1 MKTENKN
8 SLKVV
13 QAIQTMDE
21 IEIFP
26 LIAKKHTISELSNIF
41 QISKTPLYYICK
53 KYDIEHMAGEC
64 EEQAIARR
72 SKPVERVE
80 PLVLFTCD
88 SCREKKNVMVE
99 SEKMGTCTKCLR
111 NQIRSRV

>member
-13 QAIQTMDE
+13 QAIQAMDE
-21 IEIFP
+21 IDIFR
-26 LIAKKHTISELSNIF
+26 LIAKKRTIAELCKLFNV
-41 QISKTPLYYICK
+41 SKTPMYEICR

>member
-13 QAIQTMDE
+13 QVIQAMDE
-21 IEIFP
+21 IDIFR
-26 LIAKKHTISELSNIF
+26 LIAKKRTIAELCKLFNV
-41 QISKTPLYYICK
+41 SKTPMYEICR

-99 SEKMGTCTKCLR
+99 SEKIGTCTKCLR

>member
-13 QAIQTMDE
+13 QAIQAMDE
-21 IEIFP
+21 IDIFR
-26 LIAKKHTISELSNIF
+26 LIAKKNTISELCKLF
-41 QISKTPLYYICK
+41 LISKTAMYEICK
-53 KYDIEHMAGEC
+53 KYEVEHAAGEC

-72 SKPVERVE
+72 SKPVDRDE

-88 SCREKKNVMVE
+88 SCRVKKPTALE
-99 SEKMGTCTKCLR
+99 SVKMGTCTKCLLNAR
-111 NQIRSRV
+111 RSRV

>member
-13 QAIQTMDE
+13 QVIQAMDE
-21 IEIFP
+21 IDIFR
-26 LIAKKHTISELSNIF
+26 LIAKKRTIAELCKLFNV
-41 QISKTPLYYICK
+41 SKTPMYEICR

>member
-13 QAIQTMDE
+13 QAIQAMDE
-21 IEIFP
+21 IDIFR
-26 LIAKKHTISELSNIF
+26 LIAKKHTISELCKLF
-41 QISKTPLYYICK
+41 LISKTAMYELCK
-53 KYDIEHMAGEC
+53 KYEIEHAPGEC

-88 SCREKKNVMVE
+88 SCKEKKNVMVE
-99 SEKMGTCTKCLR
+99 SEKIGTCTKCLR

>member
-13 QAIQTMDE
+13 QAIQAMDE
-21 IEIFP
+21 IDIFR
-26 LIAKKHTISELSNIF
+26 LIAKKRTIAELCKLFNV
-41 QISKTPLYYICK
+41 SKTPLYYICK
-53 KYDIEHMAGEC
+53 KYEIEHMAGEC

>member
-13 QAIQTMDE
+13 QAIQAMDE
-21 IEIFP
+21 IDIFR
-26 LIAKKHTISELSNIF
+26 LIAKKHTIAELSNIF

-53 KYDIEHMAGEC
+53 KYEIEHMAGEC

-72 SKPVERVE
+72 SKPVERQE
-80 PLVLFTCD
+80 PLYMFTCD

>member
-13 QAIQTMDE
+13 QAIQAMDE
-21 IEIFP
+21 IDIFR
-26 LIAKKHTISELSNIF
+26 LIAKKNTISELCKMF
-41 QISKTPLYYICK
+41 LISKTAMYELCK
-53 KYDIEHMAGEC
+53 KYEIEHEAGEC

-72 SKPVERVE
+72 SKSIERVE

-88 SCREKKNVMVE
+88 SCKVKKPVE
-99 SEKMGTCTKCLR
+99 LESSKRGTCQKCELNAR
-111 NQIRSRV
+111 RSRV

>member
-13 QAIQTMDE
+13 QAIQAMDE
-21 IEIFP
+21 IDIFR
-26 LIAKKHTISELSNIF
+26 LIAKKHTIAELSNIF

-72 SKPVERVE
+72 SKPVERAE
-80 PLVLFTCD
+80 PLYMFTCD
-88 SCREKKNVMVE
+88 SCKEKKNVMVE

>member
-13 QAIQTMDE
+13 QVIQAMDE
-21 IEIFP
+21 IDIFR
-26 LIAKKHTISELSNIF
+26 LIAKKRTIAELCKLFNV
-41 QISKTPLYYICK
+41 SKTPMYEICR
-53 KYDIEHMAGEC
+53 KYDIEYVAGEC

-99 SEKMGTCTKCLR
+99 SEKIGTCTKCLR

>member
-13 QAIQTMDE
+13 QAIQAMDE
-21 IEIFP
+21 IDIFR
-26 LIAKKHTISELSNIF
+26 LIAKKRTIAELCKLFNV
-41 QISKTPLYYICK
+41 SKTPLYYICK
-53 KYDIEHMAGEC
+53 KYDIEHVAGEC
-64 EEQAIARR
+64 EEQAVARR

-88 SCREKKNVMVE
+88 SCKEKKNVMVE

>member
-13 QAIQTMDE
+13 QAIQAMDE
-21 IEIFP
+21 IDIFR
-26 LIAKKHTISELSNIF
+26 LIAKKNTISELCKMF
-41 QISKTPLYYICK
+41 LISKTAMYKLCK
-53 KYDIEHMAGEC
+53 KYEIEHEAGEC

-80 PLVLFTCD
+80 PLHLFTCD

-99 SEKMGTCTKCLR
+99 SEKRGTCTKCLR

>member
-13 QAIQTMDE
+13 QAIQAMDE
-21 IEIFP
+21 IDIFR
-26 LIAKKHTISELSNIF
+26 LIAKKHTIAELSNIF

-72 SKPVERVE
+72 SKPVERQE
-80 PLVLFTCD
+80 PLYMFTCD

-99 SEKMGTCTKCLR
+99 SKKMGTCTKCLR

>member
-13 QAIQTMDE
+13 QVIQAMDE
-21 IEIFP
+21 IDIFR
-26 LIAKKHTISELSNIF
+26 LIAKKRTIAELCKLFNV
-41 QISKTPLYYICK
+41 SKTPMYEICR
-53 KYDIEHMAGEC
+53 KYEIEYVAGEC

-80 PLVLFTCD
+80 SLVLFTCD
-88 SCREKKNVMVE
+88 SCRVKKPVE
-99 SEKMGTCTKCLR
+99 LESSKMGTCQKCELNTR
-111 NQIRSRV
+111 RSRV

>member
-21 IEIFP
+21 IEIFQ

>member
-13 QAIQTMDE
+13 QVIQAMDE
-21 IEIFP
+21 IDIFR
-26 LIAKKHTISELSNIF
+26 LIAKKHTIAELSNIF

-72 SKPVERVE
+72 SKPVERQE
-80 PLVLFTCD
+80 PLYLFTCD

>member
-13 QAIQTMDE
+13 QVIQAMDE
-21 IEIFP
+21 IDIFR
-26 LIAKKHTISELSNIF
+26 LIAKKRTIAELCKLFNV
-41 QISKTPLYYICK
+41 SKTPMYKLCK
-53 KYDIEHMAGEC
+53 KYEIEHEAGEC

-88 SCREKKNVMVE
+88 SCKVKKPVE
-99 SEKMGTCTKCLR
+99 LESSKIGTCQKCELNAR
-111 NQIRSRV
+111 RSRV

>member
-21 IEIFP
+21 IEIFR
-26 LIAKKHTISELSNIF
+26 LIAKKHTISELCKIF
-41 QISKTPLYYICK
+41 NVSKTPMYELCRK
-53 KYDIEHMAGEC
+53 HKIEYVAGEC
-64 EEQAIARR
+64 EEATIARR

-88 SCREKKNVMVE
+88 SCMVKKPVE
-99 SEKMGTCTKCLR
+99 LESPKTGTCQKCELNAR
-111 NQIRSRV
+111 RSRV

>member
-26 LIAKKHTISELSNIF
+26 LIAKKHTISELI
-41 QISKTPLYYICK
+41 
-53 KYDIEHMAGEC
+53 
-64 EEQAIARR
+64 
-72 SKPVERVE
+72 
-80 PLVLFTCD
+80 
-88 SCREKKNVMVE
+88 
-99 SEKMGTCTKCLR
+99 
-111 NQIRSRV
+111 

>member
-21 IEIFP
+21 IEIFR
-26 LIAKKHTISELSNIF
+26 LIAKKRTIAELCKLFNV
-41 QISKTPLYYICK
+41 SKTPMYEICR

-88 SCREKKNVMVE
+88 SCGEKKNVMVE